1 MISYITTET
10 NTYAGENIKK
20 GKGNFKPSSEF
31 KKWPLEGIITGK
43 MLDFLALTYMGI
55 VKKDAMKSYWSVDSV
70 LSTPFPR
77 NVIHV
82 HSFTTFC
89 HFFIVAA
96 ILSIQV
102 RVNLMM
108 IQGKNLEKFLLFYK
122 NNLLMYRFPSNF
134 QLMKERYHSKGK
146 YTSKS
151 TTPINETNMG

>member
-1 MISYITTET
+1 
-10 NTYAGENIKK
+10 
-20 GKGNFKPSSEF
+20 
-31 KKWPLEGIITGK
+31 
-43 MLDFLALTYMGI
+43 MLGFLALTYMGI

-151 TTPINETNMG
+151 TTPINETNTG